1 VIDSLALGGK
11 ELDGLGGHLTL
22 PSVWSAVGSPS
33 PA

>member
-1 VIDSLALGGK
+1 VIGPLALGGK
-11 ELDGLGGHLTL
+11 KLDSLGGHLTL